1 MTNIKYLILLN
12 IFIFLISY
20 SVHPVTDSNYGSCF
34 FHYIYYFYGQFFAI
48 KRLKDLKHLLYTVR
62 ITVVFFRNSI
72 LLLTYLNVTNI
83 NFNQYKSKSNLIFI
97 INECHILL
105 K

>member
-1 MTNIKYLILLN
+1 
-12 IFIFLISY
+12 
-20 SVHPVTDSNYGSCF
+20 
-34 FHYIYYFYGQFFAI
+34 
-48 KRLKDLKHLLYTVR
+48 LKHLLYTVR